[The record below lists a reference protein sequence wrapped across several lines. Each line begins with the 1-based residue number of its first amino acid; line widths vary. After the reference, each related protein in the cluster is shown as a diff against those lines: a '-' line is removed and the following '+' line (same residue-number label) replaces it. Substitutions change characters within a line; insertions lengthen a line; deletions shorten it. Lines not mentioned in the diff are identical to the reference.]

1 MAQSAARS
9 IAMTVTNATLETYR
23 IKTVRISPETARWA
37 DNPPEPWSRKPIRPA
52 PGALIPLWAYLSWEA
67 YLPETQPDTDLVG
80 VLRGSISLNA
90 MAGDLVILFEAQNGR
105 GALCRCEAD
114 PAFNV
119 RVQQGAAADPR
130 RAAFNITLM
139 TAR

>member
-1 MAQSAARS
+1 MGWPARPS
-9 IAMTVTNATLETYR
+9 HA
-23 IKTVRISPETARWA
+23 
-37 DNPPEPWSRKPIRPA
+37 PI
-52 PGALIPLWAYLSWEA
+52 
-67 YLPETQPDTDLVG
+67 DLVG
-80 VLRGSISLNA
+80 VLRGSISHNA

-105 GALCRCEAD
+105 GALCWCEAD

-119 RVQQGAAADPR
+119 RVQQGAGADLR